1 MSHRDAAPSEAF
13 GARSPLGSLLDRRL
27 VIVTGKGG
35 TGKTTVAAA
44 LAIAASRAGKRVL
57 VAEMGRGEHVP
68 CLLAPVAP
76 AVGYAGRE
84 VIDGVTVI
92 RIDPLQALGEYLAL
106 QLGVRS
112 PVDRALGNRSFQQ
125 LLAAAPGWRELITL
139 GKVWHLGKMT
149 RDDGQPH
156 YDLIVVDAPSTGHGL
171 TLLDVPRVVVSAVRA
186 GPLRRNAERVEQ
198 MLVDPEHTL
207 LLPVALAEELPTRET
222 AELVERLRHRVGIA
236 VDRVIV
242 NGVFPRP
249 FPQQVPDL
257 DARLARLPDSTL
269 SANLPRPSTL
279 AACAHHLRA
288 RFELNRHYVG
298 ELAHLTGLPVVI
310 LPYRFEG
317 IEHPESLTVLADAL
331 IGAPRAAAA

>member
-1 MSHRDAAPSEAF
+1 MSHRDPVPSEAF
-13 GARSPLGSLLDRRL
+13 GARSPLGSPLDRRL

-44 LAIAASRAGKRVL
+44 LAIAASRVAKRVL
-57 VAEMGRGEHVP
+57 VVEMGRGEHVP
-68 CLLAPVAP
+68 CLLAPGAP

-84 VIDGVTVI
+84 VIAGVTVI

-139 GKVWHLGKMT
+139 GKVWHLAGMT
-149 RDDGQPH
+149 RDDGQPQ
-156 YDLIVVDAPSTGHGL
+156 YDLIVVDAPSTGHGV
-171 TLLDVPRVVVSAVRA
+171 TLLDVPRVVVSAVGA
-186 GPLRRNAERVEQ
+186 GPLHRNAERVER
-198 MLVDPEHTL
+198 MLTDPEHTL

-222 AELVERLRHRVGIA
+222 AELVERLRRQVRIA

-257 DARLARLPDSTL
+257 DTRLARLPDSTL
-269 SANLPRPSTL
+269 SANWPPPSTL
-279 AACAHHLRA
+279 AACAHYLRS
-288 RFELNRHYVG
+288 RFELNRRYVG
-298 ELAHLTGLPVVI
+298 ELAQLTGLPVVI

-331 IGAPRAAAA
+331 LRIPRAAAA